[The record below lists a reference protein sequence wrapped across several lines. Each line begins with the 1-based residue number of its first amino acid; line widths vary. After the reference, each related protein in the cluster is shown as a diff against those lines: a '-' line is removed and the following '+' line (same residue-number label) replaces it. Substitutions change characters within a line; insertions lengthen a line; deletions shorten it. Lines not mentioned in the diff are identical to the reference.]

1 MTYDARNVT
10 PYDWGDMR
18 KMERNAK
25 RTHQTQELGPS
36 HLQRGRTPDTSY
48 VAFFMDPDPL
58 QRLMVI

>member
-1 MTYDARNVT
+1 
-10 PYDWGDMR
+10 MR

-36 HLQRGRTPDTSY
+36 HLQRGRTPDTGY